1 MIADAARI
9 TTYVPCSRAM
19 NGPAFELVSAGMRP
33 IVCNGCLVAG
43 QQLAKLLFI

>member
-9 TTYVPCSRAM
+9 TPYVPCSRAM
-19 NGPAFELVSAGMRP
+19 NGPAFELVSADMRP